1 MTKEEKAIRQRIAKK
16 KKIANRRLD
25 SYQKGKKSGKILEIP
40 IYEDFLGHRFKEG
53 TKTVRTPY
61 FKYSFKKASWN
72 IVTPITLNHDS
83 LVEVEKLLDEM
94 LKSDTPTG
102 KKSKHQFVKKRP
114 ETFKSDKQENGYDLH
129 ESFIEASDLLDTLD
143 DLDTDFK
150 EYLENTLGKLYKLM
164 GYDKENIQVGEEE
177 LERMYNQFIKDL
189 ENNAIKSKADLEKYK
204 KETDAKMDELYESFI
219 AEDF

>member
-1 MTKEEKAIRQRIAKK
+1 MTKEEKAIRKRIAKK

-40 IYEDFLGHRFKEG
+40 IYEDFLGKRFKEG

-83 LVEVEKLLDEM
+83 LVEVEKLLDSI
-94 LKSDTPTG
+94 LKADTPTG

-114 ETFKSDKQENGYDLH
+114 ETFKSKKQEKGYDLIT
-129 ESFIEASDLLDTLD
+129 SYDEANEYLDESDLDD
-143 DLDTDFK
+143 DLK
-150 EYLENTLGKLYKLM
+150 EYVEVKIRQLYDVIKFSMYSGDLN
-164 GYDKENIQVGEEE
+164 DEDE
-177 LERMYNQFIKDL
+177 LQQMYTQFISDL
-189 ENNAIKSKADLEKYK
+189 KNNAIKSKADLEKYK
-204 KETDAKMDELYESFI
+204 KEMDSKMDELYESFM

>member
-1 MTKEEKAIRQRIAKK
+1 MTKEEKQIRQCIAKK

-40 IYEDFLGHRFKEG
+40 IYEDFLSKRFKEG
-53 TKTVRTPY
+53 TKTVRTAY

-83 LVEVEKLLDEM
+83 LVEVEKLLDDI

-102 KKSKHQFVKKRP
+102 KKSKHQFTKKRP
-114 ETFKSDKQENGYDLH
+114 ESFKSDKQEKGYDLH

-189 ENNAIKSKADLEKYK
+189 ENNAIKSKSDLEKYK
-204 KETDAKMDELYESFI
+204 EKTDAKMDELYESFM

>member
-114 ETFKSDKQENGYDLH
+114 ETFKSDKQEKGYDLFT
-129 ESFIEASDLLDTLD
+129 SFDEASEEIDDIDDPDL
-143 DLDTDFK
+143 K
-150 EYLENTLGKLYKLM
+150 EYLENKLSQLYDLM
-164 GYDKENIQVGEEE
+164 KVSISSGNYTDEEE
-177 LERMYNQFIKDL
+177 LQQMYEQFITDL
-189 ENNAIKSKADLEKYK
+189 KNNAIKSKADLEKYK
-204 KETDAKMDELYESFI
+204 KETDAKMDELFESFM

>member
-114 ETFKSDKQENGYDLH
+114 ETFKSDKQEKGYDLH